1 MSSINLSG
9 LFSAT
14 GSIVIPKIQRDYAEG
29 RETDSVKKKRES
41 LLGDILAVV
50 YGHKEALSLDFVYG
64 ILNRDSLEI
73 DLKI

>member
-64 ILNRDSLEI
+64 IISVR
-73 DLKI
+73 